1 MEELI
6 GVLNYTDLK
15 VNSSGGGD
23 LSNYYTK
30 GETDNQIKKSI
41 DKIKVPTKISE
52 LSNDAGYLTQH
63 QDISNLAT
71 KSEVSAVENK
81 IPAAYELPTASA
93 TTLGGVKVGSGLSI
107 TNGVLSATGGGGVAD
122 SVEWDKVQNKPNFAN
137 VATSGDYNDLSN
149 KPTIPS
155 VAGLA
160 SEAYVN
166 EKVAAIKVPS
176 LDGYAKTADL
186 STVATSGSYNDLADK
201 PTIPSTT
208 GLASEA
214 YVNEK
219 VAAIVIPEVPTKVSE
234 LENDSG
240 YLTEHQSL
248 AEYAKKT
255 EIPAPYTLPVA
266 TKTTLG
272 GVKVGAGLAIN
283 DGVLSA
289 TGGGTADSVDWGNI
303 ENKPSFSTVATS
315 GSYNDL
321 LDKPIIPSTAGLAST
336 EYVDAKVGEIVIP
349 TVPTKVSE
357 LENDSGYLTEHQ
369 SLAEYAKKTE
379 IPAPYTLPTASTST
393 LGGVKVDGNTIT
405 IADGVISA
413 KGGSGGGTADVFT
426 GAGEDTITTEKT
438 FEDSSFSFNKGKF
451 LDNDKVKQYSYG
463 WYKLSS
469 ENSNDWLDGK
479 SYYSSDEGG
488 SWRQLEKGSI
498 QGGSTPYGC
507 NFNNS
512 AFYVSGTLNTII
524 IKYEKGAAG
533 TAGLVPAPTDNG
545 KVLGSNGEWI
555 SVNMVSTINTGSG
568 LQSEKFNDNNNIA
581 SGKYSHAEGEQTE
594 ATTEAAHAEGYKTY
608 ANGNYSHAEG
618 KSTETIGQGSHTEGY
633 NENYSATVSARGV
646 GSHIEG
652 YASIS
657 TAVYAQSSGIHIEG
671 YTSNG
676 VTRWGYG
683 KGAHIEGWNTL
694 TNSGTDAAHVE
705 GYYTIADAAYHHI
718 EGKYNLQDGDAMYQH
733 IAGNGTSSN
742 RSNSHTL
749 DWQGNAVFAG
759 TVSNSGA
766 DYAEYFEW
774 LDENENVDDRVGYIV
789 TLEGNKIKF
798 ANSEDDVLG
807 IVSGTATVLGDNAE
821 WEWQGK
827 YLKDE
832 FGRKIIDW
840 VEHKSTTTIY
850 NDDGTS
856 KEKEISLGF
865 FPEPRI
871 NPAYNENEE
880 YVNRYWRPEWDAVGL
895 MGKLFVRDNG
905 NCQVGSYV
913 KPDNGIAIPSEEK
926 TNMRVLK
933 RVNDNV
939 IQVLLK

>member
-15 VNSSGGGD
+15 VNSSGGGGD

-41 DKIKVPTKISE
+41 DKIKVPTKVSE

-137 VATSGDYNDLSN
+137 VATSGDYNDLIN
-149 KPTIPS
+149 QPTIPS
-155 VAGLA
+155 V
-160 SEAYVN
+160 E
-166 EKVAAIKVPS
+166 
-176 LDGYAKTADL
+176 
-186 STVATSGSYNDLADK
+186 
-201 PTIPSTT
+201 

-248 AEYAKKT
+248 ENYITKK
-255 EIPAPYTLPVA
+255 
-266 TKTTLG
+266 
-272 GVKVGAGLAIN
+272 
-283 DGVLSA
+283 DFA
-289 TGGGTADSVDWGNI
+289 TGLDAQNT
-303 ENKPSFSTVATS
+303 STNALIRQVNERID
-315 GSYNDL
+315 G
-321 LDKPIIPSTAGLAST
+321 I
-336 EYVDAKVGEIVIP
+336 

-357 LENDSGYLTEHQ
+357 LENDAGYLTEHQ

-426 GAGEDTITTEKT
+426 GVGEDTITTEKT
-438 FEDSSFSFNKGKF
+438 FEDSSFSFDKAKF
-451 LDNDKVKQYSYG
+451 LDEQLVK
-463 WYKLSS
+463 
-469 ENSNDWLDGK
+469 
-479 SYYSSDEGG
+479 
-488 SWRQLEKGSI
+488 EKGYAWYQISNESQANWLNGKVRYSKNNGQEWI
-498 QGGSTPYGC
+498 DSPITIYYNGSQMGC
-507 NFNNS
+507 NCNINK
-512 AFYVSGTLNTII
+512 FYVDGVLNTIT

-533 TAGLVPAPTDNG
+533 TTGLVPAPTDND

-555 SVNMVSTINTGSG
+555 SVNMVSTIKTGTGSN
-568 LQSEKFNDNNNIA
+568 SETFNDYNNTA
-581 SGKYSHAEGEQTE
+581 SGNYSHAEGQNTVARGE
-594 ATTEAAHAEGYKTY
+594 ATHAEGYRTQ
-608 ANGNYSHAEG
+608 AINNYSHAEG
-618 KSTETIGQGSHTEGY
+618 KSTYAFGTGTHTEGY
-633 NENYSATVSARGV
+633 NLSYDGITTYKAQGSGSHIEGYCQGSVISDGV

-652 YASIS
+652 YTDTQVS
-657 TAVYAQSSGIHIEG
+657 
-671 YTSNG
+671 
-676 VTRWGYG
+676 RRCYG
-683 KGAHIEGWNTL
+683 KGAHIEGCNST
-694 TNSGTDAAHVE
+694 TNDGTDAAHVE

-774 LDENENVDDRVGYIV
+774 LDENDNVDDRVGYIV
-789 TLEGNKIKF
+789 TLEGNKIRF

-827 YLKDE
+827 YLKYE

-840 VEHKSTTTIY
+840 VEYKSTTTIY

-905 NCQVGSYV
+905 SCQAGGYV
-913 KPDNGIAIPSEEK
+913 KPDNGIAIPSAEK

>member
-137 VATSGDYNDLSN
+137 VATSGNYNDLSN

-155 VAGLA
+155 IEGLA
-160 SEAYVN
+160 SE
-166 EKVAAIKVPS
+166 
-176 LDGYAKTADL
+176 T
-186 STVATSGSYNDLADK
+186 
-201 PTIPSTT
+201 
-208 GLASEA
+208 

-234 LENDSG
+234 LENDAG

-248 AEYAKKT
+248 ENYITKK
-255 EIPAPYTLPVA
+255 
-266 TKTTLG
+266 
-272 GVKVGAGLAIN
+272 
-283 DGVLSA
+283 DFA
-289 TGGGTADSVDWGNI
+289 TGLDAQNT
-303 ENKPSFSTVATS
+303 STNALIRQVNERID
-315 GSYNDL
+315 G
-321 LDKPIIPSTAGLAST
+321 I
-336 EYVDAKVGEIVIP
+336 
-349 TVPTKVSE
+349 TVPTNVSAFT
-357 LENDSGYLTEHQ
+357 NDAGYLTEHQ

-393 LGGVKVDGNTIT
+393 LGGVKVDGSTIT
-405 IADGVISA
+405 IADGVISSV
-413 KGGSGGGTADVFT
+413 GGSGGGTADVFT
-426 GAGEDTITTEKT
+426 GVGEDTITTEKT
-438 FEDSSFSFNKGKF
+438 FEDSSFSFDKTKF
-451 LDNDKVKQYSYG
+451 LDEQLVKDKGYA
-463 WYKLSS
+463 WYQISS
-469 ENSNDWLDGK
+469 ESQTSWLNGK
-479 SYYSSDEGG
+479 VRYSKNNGQTWTDSPITIYYNG
-488 SWRQLEKGSI
+488 SQM
-498 QGGSTPYGC
+498 GC
-507 NFNNS
+507 NCNINK
-512 AFYVSGTLNTII
+512 FYVDGVLNTIT

-555 SVNMVSTINTGSG
+555 SVNMVSTIKTGTG
-568 LQSEKFNDNNNIA
+568 TNSETFNDYNNTA
-581 SGKYSHAEGEQTE
+581 SSDYSHAEGQNTVASGET
-594 ATTEAAHAEGYKTY
+594 AHAEGYR
-608 ANGNYSHAEG
+608 GNASGDYSHAEG
-618 KSTETIGQGSHTEGY
+618 KSTCAQGVGSHTEGY
-633 NENYSATVSARGV
+633 NSSYDGITSYKAQGA

-652 YASIS
+652 YSQGSVIS
-657 TAVYAQSSGIHIEG
+657 YGGGSHIEG
-671 YTSNG
+671 YTDASVIRRCN
-676 VTRWGYG
+676 G
-683 KGAHIEGWNTL
+683 KGAHIEGCNST
-694 TNSGTDAAHVE
+694 TNDGTDAAHVE

-774 LDENENVDDRVGYIV
+774 LDENDNVDDRVGYIV

-905 NCQVGSYV
+905 SCQVGGYV
-913 KPDNGIAIPSEEK
+913 KPDNGIAIPSAEK

>member
-30 GETDNQIKKSI
+30 GETDSQIKKSI
-41 DKIKVPTKISE
+41 DKIKVPTKVSE
-52 LSNDAGYLTQH
+52 LENDAGYLTQH

-71 KSEVSAVENK
+71 KSELSAVESK

-122 SVEWDKVQNKPNFAN
+122 SIEWDKVQNKPNFAN

-155 VAGLA
+155 VEGLA

-166 EKVAAIKVPS
+166 EKVAAIIIPEVPTKVSELENDAGYLTTHQS
-176 LDGYAKTADL
+176 LAEYAKTADL
-186 STVATSGSYNDLADK
+186 AQVAKTGSYNDLADK
-201 PTIPSTT
+201 PTIPSTA
-208 GLASEA
+208 GLASTK
-214 YVNEK
+214 YVDDK
-219 VAAIVIPEVPTKVSE
+219 VAEIVIPTVPTNVSAFT
-234 LENDSG
+234 NDAG

-248 AEYAKKT
+248 AEYAKKS
-255 EIPAPYTLPVA
+255 EIPAPY
-266 TKTTLG
+266 
-272 GVKVGAGLAIN
+272 I
-283 DGVLSA
+283 
-289 TGGGTADSVDWGNI
+289 
-303 ENKPSFSTVATS
+303 
-315 GSYNDL
+315 
-321 LDKPIIPSTAGLAST
+321 
-336 EYVDAKVGEIVIP
+336 
-349 TVPTKVSE
+349 
-357 LENDSGYLTEHQ
+357 
-369 SLAEYAKKTE
+369 
-379 IPAPYTLPTASTST
+379 LPTASTST

-426 GAGEDTITTEKT
+426 GVGEDTFTTEKT
-438 FEDSSFSFNKGKF
+438 FEDSSFRFNKKAF
-451 LDNDKVKQYSYG
+451 LEAKGVKEKGYG
-463 WYKLSS
+463 YYQLRSDYKDTWYMGNVYYS
-469 ENSNDWLDGK
+469 ENGTTGWIACD
-479 SYYSSDEGG
+479 YI
-488 SWRQLEKGSI
+488 SI
-498 QGGSTPYGC
+498 QGGSAPYGC
-507 NFNNS
+507 SFDNS
-512 AFYVSGTLNTII
+512 AFYVNGVENTITI
-524 IKYEKGAAG
+524 HYEKGAAG
-533 TAGLVPAPTDNG
+533 TTGLVPAPTDNG

-555 SVNMVSTINTGSG
+555 SVNMVSTIKAGTRTN
-568 LQSEKFNDNNNIA
+568 SEKFNDDDNKA
-581 SGKYSHAEGEQTE
+581 SGEYSHAEGQQTN
-594 ATTEAAHAEGYKTY
+594 AGGTAAHAEGCRTQ
-608 ANGNYSHAEG
+608 ASFYSHSEG
-618 KSTETIGQGSHTEGY
+618 FATNAQGSGSHCEGY
-633 NENYSATVSARGV
+633 NDTGFINNMMAQGA
-646 GSHIEG
+646 GSHC
-652 YASIS
+652 
-657 TAVYAQSSGIHIEG
+657 EG
-671 YTSNG
+671 YTTVVTKRATHAGSHMEGYSDNSDGVAQQYAQGNG
-676 VTRWGYG
+676 T
-683 KGAHIEGWNTL
+683 HCEGWNTYCANN
-694 TNSGTDAAHVE
+694 TTAAAHTE
-705 GYYTIADAAYHHI
+705 GRGTAAGSAYQHI
-718 EGKYNLQDGDAMYQH
+718 EGKYNIIDTESIYQH
-733 IAGNGTSSN
+733 IVGNGTEN
-742 RSNSHTL
+742 IHRSNSHTL
-749 DWQGNAVFAG
+749 DWQGNAVFDG

-774 LDENENVDDRVGYIV
+774 LDENDNVDDRVGYIV

-856 KEKEISLGF
+856 QEKEISLGF

-871 NPAYNENEE
+871 NPAFNENEE

-905 NCQVGSYV
+905 SCQVGGYV
-913 KPDNGIAIPSEEK
+913 KPDNGIAIPSAEK

>member
-15 VNSSGGGD
+15 VNSSGGGGD

-166 EKVAAIKVPS
+166 EKVAAIVIPEVPTKVSELENDAGYLTTHQS
-176 LDGYAKTADL
+176 LAEYAKTADL
-186 STVATSGSYNDLADK
+186 AQVAKTGSYNDLADK

-208 GLASEA
+208 GLASTE
-214 YVNEK
+214 YVDSK
-219 VAAIVIPEVPTKVSE
+219 VGEIVIPTVPTNVSAFT
-234 LENDSG
+234 NDAG

-255 EIPAPYTLPVA
+255 
-266 TKTTLG
+266 
-272 GVKVGAGLAIN
+272 
-283 DGVLSA
+283 D
-289 TGGGTADSVDWGNI
+289 
-303 ENKPSFSTVATS
+303 
-315 GSYNDL
+315 
-321 LDKPIIPSTAGLAST
+321 
-336 EYVDAKVGEIVIP
+336 
-349 TVPTKVSE
+349 
-357 LENDSGYLTEHQ
+357 
-369 SLAEYAKKTE
+369 

-393 LGGVKVDGNTIT
+393 LGGVKVDGSTIT

-426 GAGEDTITTEKT
+426 GVGEDTITTEKT
-438 FEDSSFSFNKGKF
+438 FEDSTFSFNKAKF
-451 LDNDKVKQYSYG
+451 LEAKGVKEKGYGYYQLRSDYKESQYMGNVY
-463 WYKLSS
+463 YS
-469 ENSNDWLDGK
+469 ENGTSGWIACD
-479 SYYSSDEGG
+479 YI
-488 SWRQLEKGSI
+488 SI
-498 QGGSTPYGC
+498 QGGSAPYGC
-507 NFNNS
+507 AFSNS
-512 AFYVSGTLNTII
+512 KFFVSGVENTITI
-524 IKYEKGAAG
+524 HYEKGAAG
-533 TAGLVPAPTDNG
+533 TTGLVPAPTDNG

-555 SVNMVSTINTGSG
+555 SVNMVSTIKAGTRTN
-568 LQSEKFNDNNNIA
+568 SEKFNDDNNKA
-581 SGKYSHAEGEQTE
+581 SGEYSHAEGQQTN
-594 ATTEAAHAEGYKTY
+594 AGGTAAHAEGCRTQ
-608 ANGNYSHAEG
+608 ASFYSHSEG
-618 KSTETIGQGSHTEGY
+618 FATNAQGSGSHCEGY
-633 NENYSATVSARGV
+633 NDTGFINNMMAQGA
-646 GSHIEG
+646 GSHC
-652 YASIS
+652 
-657 TAVYAQSSGIHIEG
+657 EG
-671 YTSNG
+671 YTTVVTKRATHAGSHMEGYSDNSDGVAQQYAQGNG
-676 VTRWGYG
+676 T
-683 KGAHIEGWNTL
+683 HCEGWNTYCANN
-694 TNSGTDAAHVE
+694 TTAAAHTE
-705 GYYTIADAAYHHI
+705 GRGTAAGSAYQHI
-718 EGKYNLQDGDAMYQH
+718 EGKYNIIDTESIYQH
-733 IAGNGTSSN
+733 IVGNGTEN
-742 RSNSHTL
+742 IHRHNSHTL

-774 LDENENVDDRVGYIV
+774 LDENDNVDDRVGYIV

-856 KEKEISLGF
+856 EEKEISLGF

-905 NCQVGSYV
+905 SCQVGGYV
-913 KPDNGIAIPSEEK
+913 KPDNGIAIPSAEK

>member
-137 VATSGDYNDLSN
+137 VATSGNYNDLSN

-155 VAGLA
+155 IEGLA
-160 SEAYVN
+160 SE
-166 EKVAAIKVPS
+166 
-176 LDGYAKTADL
+176 T
-186 STVATSGSYNDLADK
+186 
-201 PTIPSTT
+201 
-208 GLASEA
+208 

-234 LENDSG
+234 LENDAG

-248 AEYAKKT
+248 ENYITKK
-255 EIPAPYTLPVA
+255 
-266 TKTTLG
+266 
-272 GVKVGAGLAIN
+272 
-283 DGVLSA
+283 DFA
-289 TGGGTADSVDWGNI
+289 TGLDAQNT
-303 ENKPSFSTVATS
+303 STNALIRQVNERID
-315 GSYNDL
+315 G
-321 LDKPIIPSTAGLAST
+321 I
-336 EYVDAKVGEIVIP
+336 
-349 TVPTKVSE
+349 TVPTNVSAFT
-357 LENDSGYLTEHQ
+357 NDAGYLTEHQ

-393 LGGVKVDGNTIT
+393 LGGVKVDGSTIT
-405 IADGVISA
+405 IADGVISSV
-413 KGGSGGGTADVFT
+413 GGSGGGTADVFT
-426 GAGEDTITTEKT
+426 GVGEDTITTEKT
-438 FEDSSFSFNKGKF
+438 FEDSSFSFDKTKF
-451 LDNDKVKQYSYG
+451 LDEQLVKDKGYA
-463 WYKLSS
+463 WYQISS
-469 ENSNDWLDGK
+469 ESQTSWLNGK
-479 SYYSSDEGG
+479 VRYSKNNGQTWTDSPITIYYNG
-488 SWRQLEKGSI
+488 SQM
-498 QGGSTPYGC
+498 GC
-507 NFNNS
+507 NCNINK
-512 AFYVSGTLNTII
+512 FYVDGVLNTIT

-555 SVNMVSTINTGSG
+555 SVNMVSTIKTGTG
-568 LQSEKFNDNNNIA
+568 TNSETFNDYNNTA
-581 SGKYSHAEGEQTE
+581 SSDYSHAEGQNTVASGET
-594 ATTEAAHAEGYKTY
+594 AHAEGYRAQ

-618 KSTETIGQGSHTEGY
+618 KSTCAFGTGAHTEGY
-633 NENYSATVSARGV
+633 NINYDGITSYKAQGA

-652 YASIS
+652 YSQGSVIS
-657 TAVYAQSSGIHIEG
+657 YGEGSHIEG
-671 YTSNG
+671 YTDASVIRRCN
-676 VTRWGYG
+676 G
-683 KGAHIEGWNTL
+683 KGAHIEGCNST
-694 TNSGTDAAHVE
+694 TNDGTDAAHVE

-774 LDENENVDDRVGYIV
+774 LDENDNVDDRVGYIV

-905 NCQVGSYV
+905 SCQVGGYV
-913 KPDNGIAIPSEEK
+913 KPDNGIAIPSAEK

>member
-30 GETDNQIKKSI
+30 GETDSQIKKSI
-41 DKIKVPTKISE
+41 DKIKVPTKVSE
-52 LSNDAGYLTQH
+52 LENDAGYLTQH

-71 KSEVSAVENK
+71 KSEVSAVESK

-122 SVEWDKVQNKPNFAN
+122 SVDWSKVQNKPNFAN

-166 EKVAAIKVPS
+166 EKVAAI
-176 LDGYAKTADL
+176 
-186 STVATSGSYNDLADK
+186 
-201 PTIPSTT
+201 
-208 GLASEA
+208 
-214 YVNEK
+214 
-219 VAAIVIPEVPTKVSE
+219 VIPEVPTKVSE
-234 LENDSG
+234 LENDAGYLTEHQSLENYITKKDFATGLDAQNTSTNALIRQVNERIDGITVPTKVSELENDAG

-248 AEYAKKT
+248 AEYAKK
-255 EIPAPYTLPVA
+255 
-266 TKTTLG
+266 
-272 GVKVGAGLAIN
+272 
-283 DGVLSA
+283 S
-289 TGGGTADSVDWGNI
+289 
-303 ENKPSFSTVATS
+303 
-315 GSYNDL
+315 
-321 LDKPIIPSTAGLAST
+321 
-336 EYVDAKVGEIVIP
+336 
-349 TVPTKVSE
+349 
-357 LENDSGYLTEHQ
+357 
-369 SLAEYAKKTE
+369 E

-438 FEDSSFSFNKGKF
+438 FEDSSFSFNKAKF
-451 LDNDKVKQYSYG
+451 LEANGVKENGYG
-463 WYKLSS
+463 YYKLSS
-469 ENSNDWLDGK
+469 EGQTSWLNGK
-479 SYYSSDEGG
+479 AYYSINGTDNWQELSGIA
-488 SWRQLEKGSI
+488 I

-507 NFNNS
+507 SFSNS
-512 AFYVSGTLNTII
+512 AFYVSGVENTII
-524 IKYEKGAAG
+524 ITYGKGAAG

-555 SVNMVSTINTGSG
+555 SVNMVSTIGTGSG
-568 LQSEKFNDNNNIA
+568 TNSETFNDNMNTA
-581 SGKYSHAEGEQTE
+581 SGNYSHAEGQNTQ
-594 ATTEAAHAEGYKTY
+594 AGGTAAHAEGYKTQCV
-608 ANGNYSHAEG
+608 GNYAHAEG
-618 KSTETIGQGSHTEGY
+618 YNACAQGAGSHVEGY
-633 NENYSATVSARGV
+633 SLYSGISSYKALGS

-652 YASIS
+652 YSQGYVWNYGDGA
-657 TAVYAQSSGIHIEG
+657 HIEG
-671 YTSNG
+671 YTSIQEG
-676 VTRWGYG
+676 RTCYG
-683 KGAHIEGWNTL
+683 KGAHIEGY
-694 TNSGTDAAHVE
+694 NSSSNDGADAAHVE

-718 EGKYNLQDGDAMYQH
+718 EGKYNLQDGDAIYQH

-774 LDENENVDDRVGYIV
+774 LDENDNVDDRVGYIV

-856 KEKEISLGF
+856 QEKEISLGF

-871 NPAYNENEE
+871 NPAFNENEE

-905 NCQVGSYV
+905 SCQVGGYV
-913 KPDNGIAIPSEEK
+913 KPDNGIAIPSAEK

>member
-1 MEELI
+1 M
-6 GVLNYTDLK
+6 VSSVRQ
-15 VNSSGGGD
+15 VN
-23 LSNYYTK
+23 
-30 GETDNQIKKSI
+30 ER
-41 DKIKVPTKISE
+41 
-52 LSNDAGYLTQH
+52 
-63 QDISNLAT
+63 
-71 KSEVSAVENK
+71 
-81 IPAAYELPTASA
+81 
-93 TTLGGVKVGSGLSI
+93 I
-107 TNGVLSATGGGGVAD
+107 TNL
-122 SVEWDKVQNKPNFAN
+122 
-137 VATSGDYNDLSN
+137 
-149 KPTIPS
+149 
-155 VAGLA
+155 
-160 SEAYVN
+160 
-166 EKVAAIKVPS
+166 
-176 LDGYAKTADL
+176 
-186 STVATSGSYNDLADK
+186 
-201 PTIPSTT
+201 
-208 GLASEA
+208 
-214 YVNEK
+214 
-219 VAAIVIPEVPTKVSE
+219 VIPTKVSE

-248 AEYAKKT
+248 ENYIT
-255 EIPAPYTLPVA
+255 EE
-266 TKTTLG
+266 
-272 GVKVGAGLAIN
+272 N
-283 DGVLSA
+283 FA
-289 TGGGTADSVDWGNI
+289 TGLDAQNTATNALIRQVNERIDGI
-303 ENKPSFSTVATS
+303 
-315 GSYNDL
+315 
-321 LDKPIIPSTAGLAST
+321 
-336 EYVDAKVGEIVIP
+336 

-369 SLAEYAKKTE
+369 SLVEYAKKTE

-426 GAGEDTITTEKT
+426 GVGEDTITTEKT
-438 FEDSSFSFNKGKF
+438 FEDSSFSFNKAKF
-451 LDNDKVKQYSYG
+451 LDTEGVKEKGYG
-463 WYKLSS
+463 YYKLSS
-469 ENSNDWLDGK
+469 KGQTSWMGGK
-479 SYYSSDEGG
+479 AYYSINGID
-488 SWRQLEKGSI
+488 SWEQLTGMYI

-507 NFNNS
+507 AFDNS
-512 AFYVSGTLNTII
+512 AFYVSGVENTII
-524 IKYEKGAAG
+524 ITYAKGEAG
-533 TAGLVPAPTDNG
+533 TSGLVPAPTDNG

-581 SGKYSHAEGEQTE
+581 SGKYSHAEGKQTE
-594 ATTEAAHAEGYKTY
+594 TSGTATHAEGHFTL
-608 ANGNYSHAEG
+608 AGGDYSHAEG
-618 KSTETIGQGSHTEGY
+618 HNTYAQGAGSHTEGY
-633 NENYSATVSARGV
+633 SLGSGITAYRASGD

-652 YASIS
+652 YSQGYTLAFSYG
-657 TAVYAQSSGIHIEG
+657 AHIEG
-671 YTSNG
+671 YTDSQ
-676 VTRWGYG
+676 VSRTCYG
-683 KGAHIEGWNTL
+683 KGAHIEGC
-694 TNSGTDAAHVE
+694 NSTINGGADAAHVE

-733 IAGNGTSSN
+733 IAGNGTSSS

-789 TLEGNKIKF
+789 ALEGNKIKF

-856 KEKEISLGF
+856 EEKEISLGF

-905 NCQVGSYV
+905 SCQVGGYV
-913 KPDNGIAIPSEEK
+913 KPDNGIAIPSAEK

>member
-15 VNSSGGGD
+15 VNSSGGGGD

-30 GETDNQIKKSI
+30 AETDNQIKKSV
-41 DKIKVPTKISE
+41 DKIKVPTKVSE

-71 KSEVSAVENK
+71 KSEVSAVESK

-166 EKVAAIKVPS
+166 EKVAAI
-176 LDGYAKTADL
+176 
-186 STVATSGSYNDLADK
+186 
-201 PTIPSTT
+201 
-208 GLASEA
+208 
-214 YVNEK
+214 
-219 VAAIVIPEVPTKVSE
+219 VIPEVPTKVSE
-234 LENDSG
+234 LENDAGYLTEHQSLENYITKKDFATGLDAQNTSTNALIRQVNERIDGITVPTKVSELENDKG

-255 EIPAPYTLPVA
+255 
-266 TKTTLG
+266 
-272 GVKVGAGLAIN
+272 
-283 DGVLSA
+283 D
-289 TGGGTADSVDWGNI
+289 
-303 ENKPSFSTVATS
+303 
-315 GSYNDL
+315 
-321 LDKPIIPSTAGLAST
+321 
-336 EYVDAKVGEIVIP
+336 
-349 TVPTKVSE
+349 
-357 LENDSGYLTEHQ
+357 
-369 SLAEYAKKTE
+369 

-405 IADGVISA
+405 ITDGVISA

-426 GAGEDTITTEKT
+426 GVGEDTITTEKT
-438 FEDSSFSFNKGKF
+438 FEDSSFSFDKPKF
-451 LDNDKVKQYSYG
+451 LETNNVKEKGYG
-463 WYKLSS
+463 YYQLRSKGGTSWM
-469 ENSNDWLDGK
+469 DGK
-479 SYYSSDEGG
+479 AYYSINGTD
-488 SWRQLEKGSI
+488 SWEQLSGIAI

-507 NFNNS
+507 AFSNS
-512 AFYVSGTLNTII
+512 AFYVSGVENTITI
-524 IKYEKGAAG
+524 HYAKGEAG
-533 TAGLVPAPTDNG
+533 TTGLVPAPTDNG

-555 SVNMVSTINTGSG
+555 SVNMVSTIKTGSG
-568 LQSEKFNDNNNIA
+568 TNSETFNDNNNIA
-581 SGKYSHAEGEQTE
+581 SSDYSHAEGQNTQ
-594 ATTEAAHAEGYKTY
+594 ASGTAAHAEGRFTQ
-608 ANGNYSHAEG
+608 ASGWGSHAEG
-618 KSTETIGQGSHTEGY
+618 IQTFAMGTGAHTEGY
-633 NENYSATVSARGV
+633 SSNGGVSSYRAQGS

-652 YASIS
+652 YSQGTVFNYGDGA
-657 TAVYAQSSGIHIEG
+657 HIEG
-671 YTSNG
+671 YADNQ
-676 VTRWGYG
+676 VNRNCWG
-683 KGAHIEGWNTL
+683 KGAHIEGCNST

-774 LDENENVDDRVGYIV
+774 LDENDNVDDRVGYIV

-840 VEHKSTTTIY
+840 VEYKSTTTIY

-905 NCQVGSYV
+905 SCQVGGYV
-913 KPDNGIAIPSEEK
+913 KPDNGIAIPSVEK

>member
-15 VNSSGGGD
+15 VNSSGGGGD

-30 GETDNQIKKSI
+30 GETDSQIKKSV
-41 DKIKVPTKISE
+41 DKIKVPTKVSE

-71 KSEVSAVENK
+71 KSEVSAVESK

-107 TNGVLSATGGGGVAD
+107 TNGVLSATGGGVAD
-122 SVEWDKVQNKPNFAN
+122 SVEWDKVQNKPNFAK
-137 VATSGDYNDLSN
+137 VATSGDYNDLIN
-149 KPTIPS
+149 QPIIPS

-186 STVATSGSYNDLADK
+186 STVATSGSYNDLKDK
-201 PTIPSTT
+201 PT
-208 GLASEA
+208 
-214 YVNEK
+214 
-219 VAAIVIPEVPTKVSE
+219 
-234 LENDSG
+234 
-240 YLTEHQSL
+240 
-248 AEYAKKT
+248 
-255 EIPAPYTLPVA
+255 
-266 TKTTLG
+266 
-272 GVKVGAGLAIN
+272 
-283 DGVLSA
+283 
-289 TGGGTADSVDWGNI
+289 
-303 ENKPSFSTVATS
+303 
-315 GSYNDL
+315 
-321 LDKPIIPSTAGLAST
+321 IPSTAGLAST
-336 EYVDAKVGEIVIP
+336 KYVDDKVAGIVIP
-349 TVPTKVSE
+349 TVPTKVSAF
-357 LENDSGYLTEHQ
+357 ENDKGYLTEHQ

-393 LGGVKVDGNTIT
+393 LGGVKVDGSTIT

-426 GAGEDTITTEKT
+426 GVGEDTITTEKT
-438 FEDSSFSFNKGKF
+438 FEDSSFSFNKAKF
-451 LDNDKVKQYSYG
+451 LEATGVKEKGYG
-463 WYKLSS
+463 YYQLRSDYKEVWYIGDVYYS
-469 ENSNDWLDGK
+469 ENGTSGWIVCDNIA
-479 SYYSSDEGG
+479 
-488 SWRQLEKGSI
+488 I
-498 QGGSTPYGC
+498 QGGSAPYGC
-507 NFNNS
+507 AFNNS
-512 AFYVSGTLNTII
+512 SFFISGKNNTITI
-524 IKYEKGAAG
+524 HYIKGAAG
-533 TAGLVPAPTDNG
+533 TTGLVPAPTDNG

-555 SVNMVSTINTGSG
+555 SVNMVSTIKTGTRTN
-568 LQSEKFNDNNNIA
+568 SEKFNDDNNKA
-581 SGKYSHAEGEQTE
+581 SGDYSHAEGQNTE
-594 ATTEAAHAEGYKTY
+594 ASGTAAHAEGYKTH
-608 ANGNYSHAEG
+608 AISYSHSEG
-618 KSTETIGQGSHTEGY
+618 YATNAMGSGSHCEGY
-633 NENYSATVSARGV
+633 NDTGSMTYMMAQGS
-646 GSHIEG
+646 GSHC
-652 YASIS
+652 
-657 TAVYAQSSGIHIEG
+657 EG
-671 YTSNG
+671 YTTIAIKRATHAGSHMEGYSDNSDG
-676 VTRWGYG
+676 VTQQYAQGQG
-683 KGAHIEGWNTL
+683 THCEGWNTYCANN
-694 TNSGTDAAHVE
+694 TTAAAHTE
-705 GYYTIADAAYHHI
+705 GRGTAAGSAYQHI
-718 EGKYNLQDGDAMYQH
+718 EGKYNIIDTESIYQH
-733 IAGNGTSSN
+733 ITGNGTEN
-742 RSNSHTL
+742 IKRHNSHTL

-774 LDENENVDDRVGYIV
+774 LDENDNVDDRVGYIV

-840 VEHKSTTTIY
+840 VEYKSTTTIY

-905 NCQVGSYV
+905 SCQVGSYV
-913 KPDNGIAIPSEEK
+913 KPDNGIAIPSAEK

>member
-1 MEELI
+1 M
-6 GVLNYTDLK
+6 VSSVRQ
-15 VNSSGGGD
+15 VN
-23 LSNYYTK
+23 
-30 GETDNQIKKSI
+30 ER
-41 DKIKVPTKISE
+41 
-52 LSNDAGYLTQH
+52 
-63 QDISNLAT
+63 
-71 KSEVSAVENK
+71 
-81 IPAAYELPTASA
+81 
-93 TTLGGVKVGSGLSI
+93 I
-107 TNGVLSATGGGGVAD
+107 TNL
-122 SVEWDKVQNKPNFAN
+122 
-137 VATSGDYNDLSN
+137 
-149 KPTIPS
+149 
-155 VAGLA
+155 
-160 SEAYVN
+160 
-166 EKVAAIKVPS
+166 
-176 LDGYAKTADL
+176 
-186 STVATSGSYNDLADK
+186 
-201 PTIPSTT
+201 
-208 GLASEA
+208 
-214 YVNEK
+214 
-219 VAAIVIPEVPTKVSE
+219 VIPTKVSE

-248 AEYAKKT
+248 ENYIT
-255 EIPAPYTLPVA
+255 QE
-266 TKTTLG
+266 
-272 GVKVGAGLAIN
+272 N
-283 DGVLSA
+283 FA
-289 TGGGTADSVDWGNI
+289 TGLDAQNTATNALIRQVNERIDGI
-303 ENKPSFSTVATS
+303 
-315 GSYNDL
+315 
-321 LDKPIIPSTAGLAST
+321 
-336 EYVDAKVGEIVIP
+336 

-405 IADGVISA
+405 IANGVISA

-426 GAGEDTITTEKT
+426 GVGEDTITTEKT
-438 FEDSSFSFNKGKF
+438 FEDRYFSFDKAKF
-451 LDNDKVKQYSYG
+451 LETNGVKEKGYG
-463 WYKLSS
+463 YYQLRS
-469 ENSNDWLDGK
+469 EGGTSWMEGK
-479 SYYSSDEGG
+479 AYYSINGTDNWE
-488 SWRQLEKGSI
+488 QLTGTYI

-507 NFNNS
+507 VFSNS
-512 AFYVSGTLNTII
+512 AFYVSGVENTITI
-524 IKYEKGAAG
+524 HYIKGAAG
-533 TAGLVPAPTDNG
+533 TTGLVPAPTDNG

-555 SVNMVSTINTGSG
+555 SVNMVSTIKTGSG
-568 LQSEKFNDNNNIA
+568 TSSETFNDNNNKA
-581 SGKYSHAEGEQTE
+581 SSDYSHAEGQSTE
-594 ATTEAAHAEGYKTY
+594 ASGTAAHVEGYKTQ
-608 ANGNYSHAEG
+608 AGGNYSHAEG
-618 KSTETIGQGSHTEGY
+618 YNTYAAGAGSHTEGY
-633 NENYSATVSARGV
+633 SLSGGTSSYKTLGS

-652 YASIS
+652 YNQGYVWNYGEGS
-657 TAVYAQSSGIHIEG
+657 HIEG
-671 YTSNG
+671 YTD
-676 VTRWGYG
+676 TQIIRQCDG
-683 KGAHIEGWNTL
+683 KGAHIEGC
-694 TNSGTDAAHVE
+694 NSTANGKTDAAHVE

-733 IAGNGTSSN
+733 IAGNGTSSS

-789 TLEGNKIKF
+789 ALEGNKIKF

-856 KEKEISLGF
+856 EEKEISLGF

-905 NCQVGSYV
+905 SCQVGSYV

>member
-15 VNSSGGGD
+15 VNSSGGGGD

-41 DKIKVPTKISE
+41 DKIKVPTKVSE

-71 KSEVSAVENK
+71 KSEVSAVESK

-155 VAGLA
+155 I
-160 SEAYVN
+160 E
-166 EKVAAIKVPS
+166 
-176 LDGYAKTADL
+176 
-186 STVATSGSYNDLADK
+186 
-201 PTIPSTT
+201 

-234 LENDSG
+234 LENDAG

-248 AEYAKKT
+248 ENYITKK
-255 EIPAPYTLPVA
+255 
-266 TKTTLG
+266 
-272 GVKVGAGLAIN
+272 
-283 DGVLSA
+283 DFA
-289 TGGGTADSVDWGNI
+289 TGLDAQNT
-303 ENKPSFSTVATS
+303 STNALIRQVNERID
-315 GSYNDL
+315 G
-321 LDKPIIPSTAGLAST
+321 I
-336 EYVDAKVGEIVIP
+336 

-357 LENDSGYLTEHQ
+357 LENDAGYLTEHQ

-393 LGGVKVDGNTIT
+393 LGGVKVDGSTIT
-405 IADGVISA
+405 IADGVISSV
-413 KGGSGGGTADVFT
+413 GGSGGGTADVFT
-426 GAGEDTITTEKT
+426 GVGEDTITTEKT
-438 FEDSSFSFNKGKF
+438 FEDSSFSFDKAKF
-451 LDNDKVKQYSYG
+451 LDTKSVKEKGYG
-463 WYKLSS
+463 YYKLSS
-469 ENSNDWLDGK
+469 KGGTSWMYGK
-479 SYYSSDEGG
+479 AYYSINGID
-488 SWRQLEKGSI
+488 SWEQLTDIAI
-498 QGGSTPYGC
+498 QGNGAPYGC
-507 NFNNS
+507 AFNNS
-512 AFYVSGTLNTII
+512 AFYVSGVENTITI
-524 IKYEKGAAG
+524 HYVKGAAG

-555 SVNMVSTINTGSG
+555 SVNMVSTIKTGTG
-568 LQSEKFNDNNNIA
+568 TNSEKFNDDNNKA
-581 SGKYSHAEGEQTE
+581 S
-594 ATTEAAHAEGYKTY
+594 
-608 ANGNYSHAEG
+608 GNYSHAEG
-618 KSTETIGQGSHTEGY
+618 QNTEVSGTAAHAEGKFTQAGGEGSHAEGIRTYAMGAGSHVEGY
-633 NENYSATVSARGV
+633 SSNGGVSSYRAQGN

-652 YASIS
+652 YSQGYVIS
-657 TAVYAQSSGIHIEG
+657 YGEGSHIEG
-671 YTSNG
+671 YTDTQVS
-676 VTRWGYG
+676 RSCDG
-683 KGAHIEGWNTL
+683 KGAHIEGC
-694 TNSGTDAAHVE
+694 NSTINGGADAAHVE

-774 LDENENVDDRVGYIV
+774 LDENDNVDDRVGYIV

-856 KEKEISLGF
+856 EEKEISLGF

-905 NCQVGSYV
+905 SCQVGGYV
-913 KPDNGIAIPSEEK
+913 KPDNGIAIPSAEK

>member
-41 DKIKVPTKISE
+41 DKIKVPTKVSE
-52 LSNDAGYLTQH
+52 LENDAGYLTQH

-71 KSEVSAVENK
+71 KSEVSAVESK

-93 TTLGGVKVGSGLSI
+93 TTLGGVKVGNGLSI

-186 STVATSGSYNDLADK
+186 STVATSGSYNDLVDK
-201 PTIPSTT
+201 PTIPSVE
-208 GLASEA
+208 GLASET
-214 YVNEK
+214 YVDTK

-234 LENDSG
+234 LEND
-240 YLTEHQSL
+240 
-248 AEYAKKT
+248 A
-255 EIPAPYTLPVA
+255 
-266 TKTTLG
+266 
-272 GVKVGAGLAIN
+272 
-283 DGVLSA
+283 
-289 TGGGTADSVDWGNI
+289 
-303 ENKPSFSTVATS
+303 
-315 GSYNDL
+315 
-321 LDKPIIPSTAGLAST
+321 
-336 EYVDAKVGEIVIP
+336 
-349 TVPTKVSE
+349 
-357 LENDSGYLTEHQ
+357 GYLTEHQ

-426 GAGEDTITTEKT
+426 GVGEDTITTEKT
-438 FEDSSFSFNKGKF
+438 FEDSSFSFNKSIF
-451 LDNDKVKQYSYG
+451 LEAKGVKEKGYG
-463 WYKLSS
+463 YYQLRSDYKESWYRGDVYYS
-469 ENSNDWLDGK
+469 ENGTSGWIACDNIA
-479 SYYSSDEGG
+479 
-488 SWRQLEKGSI
+488 I
-498 QGGSTPYGC
+498 QGGSAPYGC
-507 NFNNS
+507 VFKNS
-512 AFYVSGTLNTII
+512 SFFVSGVNNTITI
-524 IKYEKGAAG
+524 HYIKGAAG
-533 TAGLVPAPTDNG
+533 TTGLVPAPTDNG

-555 SVNMVSTINTGSG
+555 SVNMVSTIKTGTG
-568 LQSEKFNDNNNIA
+568 TNSEKFNDDNNKA
-581 SGKYSHAEGEQTE
+581 SGNYSHAEGQNTE
-594 ATTEAAHAEGYKTY
+594 ANGTAAHAEGYKTS
-608 ANGNYSHAEG
+608 ANSYSHSEG
-618 KSTETIGQGSHTEGY
+618 YLTNAQGKGSHCEGYNNNSSTNYMMAQGQGSHC
-633 NENYSATVSARGV
+633 
-646 GSHIEG
+646 
-652 YASIS
+652 
-657 TAVYAQSSGIHIEG
+657 EG
-671 YTSNG
+671 YTTIATKRAAHAGSHMEGYSDNSDG
-676 VTRWGYG
+676 VTQQYAQGQG
-683 KGAHIEGWNTL
+683 SHCEGWNTYCA
-694 TNSGTDAAHVE
+694 NSTTAAAHTE
-705 GYYTIADAAYHHI
+705 GRGTAAGSAYQHI
-718 EGKYNLQDGDAMYQH
+718 EGKYNIIDTESIYQH
-733 IAGNGTSSN
+733 IVGNGTEN
-742 RSNSHTL
+742 IHRNNSHTL

-774 LDENENVDDRVGYIV
+774 LDENDNVDDRVGYIV
-789 TLEGNKIKF
+789 TREGNKIKF

-821 WEWQGK
+821 WERQGK

-840 VEHKSTTTIY
+840 VEQKKTTTID
-850 NDDGTS
+850 NDD
-856 KEKEISLGF
+856 
-865 FPEPRI
+865 
-871 NPAYNENEE
+871 
-880 YVNRYWRPEWDAVGL
+880 
-895 MGKLFVRDNG
+895 
-905 NCQVGSYV
+905 
-913 KPDNGIAIPSEEK
+913 
-926 TNMRVLK
+926 
-933 RVNDNV
+933 
-939 IQVLLK
+939 

>member
-41 DKIKVPTKISE
+41 DKIKVPTKVSE
-52 LSNDAGYLTQH
+52 LENDAGYLTQH

-71 KSEVSAVENK
+71 KSEVSAVESK

-137 VATSGDYNDLSN
+137 VATSGNYNDLSN

-155 VAGLA
+155 IEGLA
-160 SEAYVN
+160 SE
-166 EKVAAIKVPS
+166 
-176 LDGYAKTADL
+176 T
-186 STVATSGSYNDLADK
+186 
-201 PTIPSTT
+201 
-208 GLASEA
+208 

-234 LENDSG
+234 LENDAG

-248 AEYAKKT
+248 ENYITKK
-255 EIPAPYTLPVA
+255 
-266 TKTTLG
+266 
-272 GVKVGAGLAIN
+272 
-283 DGVLSA
+283 DFA
-289 TGGGTADSVDWGNI
+289 TGLDAQNT
-303 ENKPSFSTVATS
+303 STNALIRQVNERID
-315 GSYNDL
+315 G
-321 LDKPIIPSTAGLAST
+321 I
-336 EYVDAKVGEIVIP
+336 

-393 LGGVKVDGNTIT
+393 LGGVKVDGSTIT
-405 IADGVISA
+405 IADGVISSV
-413 KGGSGGGTADVFT
+413 GGSGGGTADVFT
-426 GAGEDTITTEKT
+426 GVGEDTITTEKT
-438 FEDSSFSFNKGKF
+438 FEDSSFSFDKTKF
-451 LDNDKVKQYSYG
+451 LDEQLVKDKGYA
-463 WYKLSS
+463 WYQISS
-469 ENSNDWLDGK
+469 ESQTSWLNGK
-479 SYYSSDEGG
+479 VRYSKNNGQTWTDSPITIYYNG
-488 SWRQLEKGSI
+488 SQM
-498 QGGSTPYGC
+498 GC
-507 NFNNS
+507 NCDINK
-512 AFYVSGTLNTII
+512 FYVDGVLNTIT

-533 TAGLVPAPTDNG
+533 TTGLVPAPTDNG

-555 SVNMVSTINTGSG
+555 SVNMVSTIKTGTG
-568 LQSEKFNDNNNIA
+568 TNSETFNDYNNTA
-581 SGKYSHAEGEQTE
+581 SSDYSHAEGQNTVASGET
-594 ATTEAAHAEGYKTY
+594 AHAEGYRAQ

-618 KSTETIGQGSHTEGY
+618 KSTCAFGIGTHTEGY
-633 NENYSATVSARGV
+633 NINYDGIATYKAQGT

-652 YASIS
+652 YSQGS
-657 TAVYAQSSGIHIEG
+657 VNSYGEGSHIEG
-671 YTSNG
+671 YTDASVIRRCN
-676 VTRWGYG
+676 G
-683 KGAHIEGWNTL
+683 KGAHIEGCNST
-694 TNSGTDAAHVE
+694 TNDGTDAAHVE

-774 LDENENVDDRVGYIV
+774 LDENDNVDDRVGYIV

-905 NCQVGSYV
+905 SCQVGGYV
-913 KPDNGIAIPSEEK
+913 KPDNGIAIPSAEK

>member
-15 VNSSGGGD
+15 VNSSGGGVD

-30 GETDNQIKKSI
+30 GETDSQIKKSI
-41 DKIKVPTKISE
+41 DKIKVPTKVSE

-71 KSEVSAVENK
+71 KSEVSAIENK

-107 TNGVLSATGGGGVAD
+107 TNGVLSATGGGVAD
-122 SVEWDKVQNKPNFAN
+122 SVEWDKVQNKPNFAD
-137 VATSGDYNDLSN
+137 VATSGNYNDLSN

-155 VAGLA
+155 VEGLA

-166 EKVAAIKVPS
+166 EKVAAIEVPS

-186 STVATSGSYNDLADK
+186 STVATSGSYNDLKDK
-201 PTIPSTT
+201 PT
-208 GLASEA
+208 
-214 YVNEK
+214 
-219 VAAIVIPEVPTKVSE
+219 
-234 LENDSG
+234 
-240 YLTEHQSL
+240 
-248 AEYAKKT
+248 
-255 EIPAPYTLPVA
+255 
-266 TKTTLG
+266 
-272 GVKVGAGLAIN
+272 
-283 DGVLSA
+283 
-289 TGGGTADSVDWGNI
+289 
-303 ENKPSFSTVATS
+303 
-315 GSYNDL
+315 
-321 LDKPIIPSTAGLAST
+321 IPSTAGLAST
-336 EYVDAKVGEIVIP
+336 KYVDDKVAGIVIP
-349 TVPTKVSE
+349 TVPTKVSAF
-357 LENDSGYLTEHQ
+357 ENDKGYLTEHQ

-393 LGGVKVDGNTIT
+393 LGGVKVDGSTIT

-426 GAGEDTITTEKT
+426 SAGEDITTVEKT
-438 FEDSSFSFNKGKF
+438 FEDSSFAFTPKLFLNNNDVKTKG
-451 LDNDKVKQYSYG
+451 YG
-463 WYKLSS
+463 YYKLSS
-469 ENSNDWLDGK
+469 KGETSWINGEA
-479 SYYSSDEGG
+479 YYSINGTD
-488 SWRQLEKGSI
+488 SWERLTSTSI
-498 QGGSTPYGC
+498 QGSSTPYGC
-507 NFNNS
+507 LFNNS
-512 AFYVSGTLNTII
+512 AFYVSGVENTII
-524 IKYEKGAAG
+524 ITYAKGETG
-533 TAGLVPAPTDNG
+533 TSGLVPAPMDRD
-545 KVLGSNGEWI
+545 KVLSSNGDWI
-555 SVNMVSTINTGSG
+555 TVTNVLTIEAGIGNN
-568 LQSEKFNDNNNIA
+568 SEVFNDISNTA
-581 SGKYSHAEGEQTE
+581 SGDYSHAEGRKVQ
-594 ATTEAAHAEGYKTY
+594 AIGD
-608 ANGNYSHAEG
+608 YSHAEG
-618 KSTETIGQGSHTEGY
+618 YNTYTQGMGAHTEGY
-633 NENYSATVSARGV
+633 SLNSGITSYKAQGS

-652 YASIS
+652 YSQGYVWNYGYGA
-657 TAVYAQSSGIHIEG
+657 HIEG
-671 YTSNG
+671 YTDTQVS
-676 VTRWGYG
+676 RKCYG
-683 KGAHIEGWNTL
+683 KGAHIEGY
-694 TNSGTDAAHVE
+694 NSSSNDGTDAAHVE

-718 EGKYNLQDGDAMYQH
+718 EGKYNLQDGDAIYQH
-733 IAGNGTSSN
+733 IAGNGTKTS

-774 LDENENVDDRVGYIV
+774 LDENDNVDDRVGYIV

-850 NDDGTS
+850 KDDGTTE
-856 KEKEISLGF
+856 EKEISLGF

-871 NPAYNENEE
+871 NPDYNENEE

-905 NCQVGSYV
+905 SCQVGSYV
-913 KPDNGIAIPSEEK
+913 KPDNGIAIPSTEK

>member
-1 MEELI
+1 M
-6 GVLNYTDLK
+6 
-15 VNSSGGGD
+15 
-23 LSNYYTK
+23 
-30 GETDNQIKKSI
+30 
-41 DKIKVPTKISE
+41 
-52 LSNDAGYLTQH
+52 
-63 QDISNLAT
+63 
-71 KSEVSAVENK
+71 
-81 IPAAYELPTASA
+81 
-93 TTLGGVKVGSGLSI
+93 VGSIRQVNERITNLSI
-107 TNGVLSATGGGGVAD
+107 
-122 SVEWDKVQNKPNFAN
+122 
-137 VATSGDYNDLSN
+137 
-149 KPTIPS
+149 
-155 VAGLA
+155 
-160 SEAYVN
+160 
-166 EKVAAIKVPS
+166 
-176 LDGYAKTADL
+176 
-186 STVATSGSYNDLADK
+186 
-201 PTIPSTT
+201 
-208 GLASEA
+208 
-214 YVNEK
+214 
-219 VAAIVIPEVPTKVSE
+219 PTKVSE

-248 AEYAKKT
+248 ENYITEEHYANGMASQNT
-255 EIPAPYTLPVA
+255 A
-266 TKTTLG
+266 TNALIRQ
-272 GVKVGAGLAIN
+272 VNERI
-283 DGVLSA
+283 DG
-289 TGGGTADSVDWGNI
+289 I
-303 ENKPSFSTVATS
+303 
-315 GSYNDL
+315 
-321 LDKPIIPSTAGLAST
+321 
-336 EYVDAKVGEIVIP
+336 

-369 SLAEYAKKTE
+369 SLVEYAKKSE

-405 IADGVISA
+405 ITDGVISA
-413 KGGSGGGTADVFT
+413 NGGSGGGTADVFT
-426 GAGEDTITTEKT
+426 GVGEDTITTEKT
-438 FEDSSFSFNKGKF
+438 FEDSSFRFNESKF
-451 LDNDKVKQYSYG
+451 LDEQLVKQYSYG

-469 ENSNDWLDGK
+469 ENSNNWLDGK
-479 SYYSSDEGG
+479 SYYSSDEG
-488 SWRQLEKGSI
+488 SNWIQLEKGI
-498 QGGSTPYGC
+498 QGGSKPYGC
-507 NFNNS
+507 LFSNL

-524 IKYEKGAAG
+524 IKYIKGAAG
-533 TAGLVPAPTDNG
+533 TTGLVPAPADNG

-555 SVNMVSTINTGSG
+555 SVNMVSTIKTGIGSN
-568 LQSEKFNDNNNIA
+568 SEKFNDNNNKA
-581 SGKYSHAEGEQTE
+581 SGDYSHAEGEQTE
-594 ATTEAAHAEGYKTY
+594 TTGTAAHAEGQRTL
-608 ANGNYSHAEG
+608 AGGNYSHAEG
-618 KSTETIGQGSHTEGY
+618 YNTYAQGNGTHTEGY
-633 NENYSATVSARGV
+633 NATGFVNDMMAQGIGSHCEGYNTNVAKRATHA

-652 YASIS
+652 YSDNSDGIILQ
-657 TAVYAQSSGIHIEG
+657 YAQ
-671 YTSNG
+671 
-676 VTRWGYG
+676 G
-683 KGAHIEGWNTL
+683 KGSHCEGWNTYCDNR
-694 TNSGTDAAHVE
+694 TTEASHTEGRGTAA
-705 GYYTIADAAYHHI
+705 GSAYQHI
-718 EGKYNLQDGDAMYQH
+718 EGKYNIIDTESIYQH
-733 IAGNGTSSN
+733 IVGNGTEN
-742 RSNSHTL
+742 IHRSNSHTL

-789 TLEGNKIKF
+789 ALEGNKIKF

-856 KEKEISLGF
+856 EEKEISLGF

-913 KPDNGIAIPSEEK
+913 KPDNGIAIPSAEK

>member
-137 VATSGDYNDLSN
+137 VATSGNYNDLSN

-155 VAGLA
+155 IEGLA
-160 SEAYVN
+160 SE
-166 EKVAAIKVPS
+166 
-176 LDGYAKTADL
+176 T
-186 STVATSGSYNDLADK
+186 
-201 PTIPSTT
+201 
-208 GLASEA
+208 

-234 LENDSG
+234 LENDAG

-248 AEYAKKT
+248 ENYITKK
-255 EIPAPYTLPVA
+255 
-266 TKTTLG
+266 
-272 GVKVGAGLAIN
+272 
-283 DGVLSA
+283 DFA
-289 TGGGTADSVDWGNI
+289 TGLDAQNT
-303 ENKPSFSTVATS
+303 STNALIRQVNERID
-315 GSYNDL
+315 G
-321 LDKPIIPSTAGLAST
+321 I
-336 EYVDAKVGEIVIP
+336 
-349 TVPTKVSE
+349 TVPTNVSAFT
-357 LENDSGYLTEHQ
+357 NDAGYLTEHQ

-393 LGGVKVDGNTIT
+393 LGGVKVDGSTIT
-405 IADGVISA
+405 IADGVISSV
-413 KGGSGGGTADVFT
+413 GGSGGGTADVFT
-426 GAGEDTITTEKT
+426 GVGEDTITTEKT
-438 FEDSSFSFNKGKF
+438 FEDSSFSFDKTKF
-451 LDNDKVKQYSYG
+451 LDEQLVKDKGYA
-463 WYKLSS
+463 WYQISS
-469 ENSNDWLDGK
+469 ESQTSWLNGK
-479 SYYSSDEGG
+479 VRYSKNNGQTWTDSPITIYYNG
-488 SWRQLEKGSI
+488 SQM
-498 QGGSTPYGC
+498 GC
-507 NFNNS
+507 NCNINK
-512 AFYVSGTLNTII
+512 FYVDGVLNTIT

-555 SVNMVSTINTGSG
+555 SVNMVSTIKTGTG
-568 LQSEKFNDNNNIA
+568 TNSETFNDYNNTA
-581 SGKYSHAEGEQTE
+581 SSDYSHAEGQNTVASGET
-594 ATTEAAHAEGYKTY
+594 AHAEGYR
-608 ANGNYSHAEG
+608 GNASGDYSHAEG
-618 KSTETIGQGSHTEGY
+618 KSTCAQGVGSHTEGY
-633 NENYSATVSARGV
+633 NINYDGITSYKAQGA

-652 YASIS
+652 YSQGSVIS
-657 TAVYAQSSGIHIEG
+657 YGEGSHIEG
-671 YTSNG
+671 YTDASVIRRCN
-676 VTRWGYG
+676 G
-683 KGAHIEGWNTL
+683 KGAHIEGCNST
-694 TNSGTDAAHVE
+694 TNDGTDAAHVE

-774 LDENENVDDRVGYIV
+774 LDENDNVDDRVGYIV

-905 NCQVGSYV
+905 SCQVGGYV
-913 KPDNGIAIPSEEK
+913 KPDNGIAIPSAEK

>member
-1 MEELI
+1 MVGSI
-6 GVLNYTDLK
+6 RQ
-15 VNSSGGGD
+15 VNERITN
-23 LSNYYTK
+23 LS
-30 GETDNQIKKSI
+30 I
-41 DKIKVPTKISE
+41 PTKVSE
-52 LSNDAGYLTQH
+52 LENDSGYLTEH
-63 QDISNLAT
+63 QSLENYITEEHYANGMASQNTAT
-71 KSEVSAVENK
+71 NAL
-81 IPAAYELPTASA
+81 IR
-93 TTLGGVKVGSGLSI
+93 
-107 TNGVLSATGGGGVAD
+107 
-122 SVEWDKVQNKPNFAN
+122 Q
-137 VATSGDYNDLSN
+137 
-149 KPTIPS
+149 
-155 VAGLA
+155 
-160 SEAYVN
+160 VN
-166 EKVAAIKVPS
+166 ERI
-176 LDGYAKTADL
+176 DGIA
-186 STVATSGSYNDLADK
+186 
-201 PTIPSTT
+201 
-208 GLASEA
+208 
-214 YVNEK
+214 
-219 VAAIVIPEVPTKVSE
+219 VPTKVSE

-248 AEYAKKT
+248 AEYAKK
-255 EIPAPYTLPVA
+255 
-266 TKTTLG
+266 
-272 GVKVGAGLAIN
+272 
-283 DGVLSA
+283 S
-289 TGGGTADSVDWGNI
+289 
-303 ENKPSFSTVATS
+303 
-315 GSYNDL
+315 
-321 LDKPIIPSTAGLAST
+321 
-336 EYVDAKVGEIVIP
+336 
-349 TVPTKVSE
+349 
-357 LENDSGYLTEHQ
+357 
-369 SLAEYAKKTE
+369 E

-438 FEDSSFSFNKGKF
+438 FEDNSFSFNKIKF
-451 LDNDKVKQYSYG
+451 LETNKVKQYSYG

-469 ENSNDWLDGK
+469 ENSNNWLYGN
-479 SYYSSDEGG
+479 SYYSSDEGS
-488 SWRQLEKGSI
+488 SWSKLEEGI
-498 QGGSTPYGC
+498 QGGATPYGC
-507 NFNNS
+507 QFNNS

-524 IKYEKGAAG
+524 IKYIKGAAG
-533 TAGLVPAPTDNG
+533 TTGLVPAPTDSG

-581 SGKYSHAEGEQTE
+581 SGKYSHAEGQSTE
-594 ATTEAAHAEGYKTY
+594 ARGTAAHAEGKSTEVS
-608 ANGNYSHAEG
+608 GNYSHAEG
-618 KSTETIGQGSHTEGY
+618 IRTNATGGGSHCEGY
-633 NENYSATVSARGV
+633 NDSSSITNMMAQGLGSHCEGYANNVIKRATHA

-652 YASIS
+652 YSDNSDGI
-657 TAVYAQSSGIHIEG
+657 TLQWAQ
-671 YTSNG
+671 
-676 VTRWGYG
+676 G
-683 KGAHIEGWNTL
+683 KGTHCEGWNTYCAND
-694 TNSGTDAAHVE
+694 TTAAAHTE
-705 GYYTIADAAYHHI
+705 GRGTAAGSAYQHI
-718 EGKYNLQDGDAMYQH
+718 EGKYNIIDTESIYQH
-733 IAGNGTSSN
+733 IVGNGTEN
-742 RSNSHTL
+742 IHRNNSHTL

-774 LDENENVDDRVGYIV
+774 LDENDNVDDRVGYIV
-789 TLEGNKIKF
+789 TLEGNKIRF

-856 KEKEISLGF
+856 EEKEISLGF

-905 NCQVGSYV
+905 SCQVGGYV
-913 KPDNGIAIPSEEK
+913 KPDNGIAIPSAEK

>member
-15 VNSSGGGD
+15 VNSSGGGGD

-41 DKIKVPTKISE
+41 DKIKVPTKVSE

-137 VATSGDYNDLSN
+137 VATSGDYNDLIN
-149 KPTIPS
+149 QPTIPS

-201 PTIPSTT
+201 PTIPSIE
-208 GLASEA
+208 GLASET
-214 YVNEK
+214 YVDTK

-234 LENDSG
+234 LEND
-240 YLTEHQSL
+240 
-248 AEYAKKT
+248 A
-255 EIPAPYTLPVA
+255 
-266 TKTTLG
+266 
-272 GVKVGAGLAIN
+272 
-283 DGVLSA
+283 
-289 TGGGTADSVDWGNI
+289 
-303 ENKPSFSTVATS
+303 
-315 GSYNDL
+315 
-321 LDKPIIPSTAGLAST
+321 
-336 EYVDAKVGEIVIP
+336 
-349 TVPTKVSE
+349 
-357 LENDSGYLTEHQ
+357 GYLTEHQ

-426 GAGEDTITTEKT
+426 GVGEDTITTEKT
-438 FEDSSFSFNKGKF
+438 FEDSSFSFNKKIF
-451 LDNDKVKQYSYG
+451 LEAKGVKEKGYG
-463 WYKLSS
+463 YYQLRSDYKESWYIGNVYYS
-469 ENSNDWLDGK
+469 ENGIRGWIACDNIA
-479 SYYSSDEGG
+479 
-488 SWRQLEKGSI
+488 I
-498 QGGSTPYGC
+498 QGGSAPYGC
-507 NFNNS
+507 AFNNS
-512 AFYVSGTLNTII
+512 SFFVSGVENTITI
-524 IKYEKGAAG
+524 HYVKGAAG
-533 TAGLVPAPTDNG
+533 TTGLVPAPTDNG

-555 SVNMVSTINTGSG
+555 SVNMVSTIKTGTG
-568 LQSEKFNDNNNIA
+568 TNSEKFNDDNNDA
-581 SGKYSHAEGEQTE
+581 SGNYSHAEGQNTQ
-594 ATTEAAHAEGYKTY
+594 ASGTAAHAEGYKTS
-608 ANGNYSHAEG
+608 AGSYSHSEG
-618 KSTETIGQGSHTEGY
+618 YLTNAPGSGSHCEGYNDSSSVNNMMAQGQGSHC
-633 NENYSATVSARGV
+633 
-646 GSHIEG
+646 
-652 YASIS
+652 
-657 TAVYAQSSGIHIEG
+657 EG
-671 YTSNG
+671 YTTIVAKRASHAGSHMEGYSDNSDG
-676 VTRWGYG
+676 VTQQYAQGNG
-683 KGAHIEGWNTL
+683 SHCEGWNTYCD
-694 TNSGTDAAHVE
+694 NGTTAAAHTE
-705 GYYTIADAAYHHI
+705 GRGTAAGSAYQHI
-718 EGKYNLQDGDAMYQH
+718 EGKYNIIDTESIYQH
-733 IAGNGTSSN
+733 IVGNGTEN
-742 RSNSHTL
+742 IRRHNSHTL

-774 LDENENVDDRVGYIV
+774 LDENDNVDDRVGYIV
-789 TLEGNKIKF
+789 TLEGNKIRF

-905 NCQVGSYV
+905 SCQVGGYV
-913 KPDNGIAIPSEEK
+913 KPDNGIAIPSAEK

>member
-15 VNSSGGGD
+15 VNSSGGGGD

-30 GETDNQIKKSI
+30 GETDSQIKKSI
-41 DKIKVPTKISE
+41 DKIKVPTKVSE

-137 VATSGDYNDLSN
+137 VATSGDYNDLIN
-149 KPTIPS
+149 QPTIPS
-155 VAGLA
+155 VA
-160 SEAYVN
+160 
-166 EKVAAIKVPS
+166 
-176 LDGYAKTADL
+176 
-186 STVATSGSYNDLADK
+186 
-201 PTIPSTT
+201 

-248 AEYAKKT
+248 ENYITKK
-255 EIPAPYTLPVA
+255 
-266 TKTTLG
+266 
-272 GVKVGAGLAIN
+272 
-283 DGVLSA
+283 DFA
-289 TGGGTADSVDWGNI
+289 TGLDAQNT
-303 ENKPSFSTVATS
+303 STNALIRQVNERID
-315 GSYNDL
+315 G
-321 LDKPIIPSTAGLAST
+321 I
-336 EYVDAKVGEIVIP
+336 

-357 LENDSGYLTEHQ
+357 LENDAGYLTEHQ

-393 LGGVKVDGNTIT
+393 LGGVKVDGSTIT
-405 IADGVISA
+405 IADGIISV

-426 GAGEDTITTEKT
+426 GVGEDTITTEKT
-438 FEDSSFSFNKGKF
+438 FEDSSFSFDKAKF
-451 LDNDKVKQYSYG
+451 LDEQLVK
-463 WYKLSS
+463 
-469 ENSNDWLDGK
+469 
-479 SYYSSDEGG
+479 
-488 SWRQLEKGSI
+488 EKGYAWYQISNESQANWLNGKVRYSKNNGQEWI
-498 QGGSTPYGC
+498 DSPITIYYNGSQMGC
-507 NFNNS
+507 NCNINK
-512 AFYVSGTLNTII
+512 FYVDGVLNTIT

-533 TAGLVPAPTDNG
+533 TTGLVPAPTDND

-555 SVNMVSTINTGSG
+555 SVNMVSTIKTGTGSN
-568 LQSEKFNDNNNIA
+568 SETFNDYNNTA
-581 SGKYSHAEGEQTE
+581 SGNYSHAEGQNTVARGE
-594 ATTEAAHAEGYKTY
+594 ATHAEGYRTQ
-608 ANGNYSHAEG
+608 AINNYSHAEG
-618 KSTETIGQGSHTEGY
+618 KSTYAFGTGTHTEGY
-633 NENYSATVSARGV
+633 NLSYDGITTYKAQGSGSHIEGYCQGSVISDGV

-652 YASIS
+652 YTDTQVS
-657 TAVYAQSSGIHIEG
+657 
-671 YTSNG
+671 
-676 VTRWGYG
+676 RRCYG
-683 KGAHIEGWNTL
+683 KGAHIEGCNST
-694 TNSGTDAAHVE
+694 TNDGTDAAHVE

-774 LDENENVDDRVGYIV
+774 LDENDNVDDRVGYIV
-789 TLEGNKIKF
+789 TLEGNKIRF

-840 VEHKSTTTIY
+840 VEYKSTTTIY

-905 NCQVGSYV
+905 SCQAGGYV
-913 KPDNGIAIPSEEK
+913 KPDNGIAIPSAEK

>member
-15 VNSSGGGD
+15 VNSSGGGGD

-41 DKIKVPTKISE
+41 DKIKVPTKVSE

-71 KSEVSAVENK
+71 KSEVSAVESK

-137 VATSGDYNDLSN
+137 VATSGNYNDLSN

-155 VAGLA
+155 IEGLA
-160 SEAYVN
+160 SE
-166 EKVAAIKVPS
+166 
-176 LDGYAKTADL
+176 T
-186 STVATSGSYNDLADK
+186 
-201 PTIPSTT
+201 
-208 GLASEA
+208 

-234 LENDSG
+234 LENDAG

-248 AEYAKKT
+248 ENYITKK
-255 EIPAPYTLPVA
+255 
-266 TKTTLG
+266 
-272 GVKVGAGLAIN
+272 
-283 DGVLSA
+283 DFA
-289 TGGGTADSVDWGNI
+289 TGLDAQNT
-303 ENKPSFSTVATS
+303 STNALIRQVNERID
-315 GSYNDL
+315 G
-321 LDKPIIPSTAGLAST
+321 I
-336 EYVDAKVGEIVIP
+336 
-349 TVPTKVSE
+349 TVPTNVSAFT
-357 LENDSGYLTEHQ
+357 NDAGYLTEHQ

-393 LGGVKVDGNTIT
+393 LGGVKVDGSTIT
-405 IADGVISA
+405 IADGVISSV
-413 KGGSGGGTADVFT
+413 GGSGGGTADVFT
-426 GAGEDTITTEKT
+426 GVGEDTITTEKT
-438 FEDSSFSFNKGKF
+438 FEDSTFSFNKAKF
-451 LDNDKVKQYSYG
+451 LDTKSVKEKGYG
-463 WYKLSS
+463 YYKLSS
-469 ENSNDWLDGK
+469 KGGTSWMYGK
-479 SYYSSDEGG
+479 AYYSINGTDSWQKLSDIA
-488 SWRQLEKGSI
+488 I
-498 QGGSTPYGC
+498 QGNSTPYGC
-507 NFNNS
+507 AFNNS
-512 AFYVSGTLNTII
+512 AFYVSGVENTITI
-524 IKYEKGAAG
+524 HYVKGAAG

-555 SVNMVSTINTGSG
+555 SVNMVSTIKTGTG
-568 LQSEKFNDNNNIA
+568 TNSEKFNDDNNKA
-581 SGKYSHAEGEQTE
+581 S
-594 ATTEAAHAEGYKTY
+594 
-608 ANGNYSHAEG
+608 GNYSHAEG
-618 KSTETIGQGSHTEGY
+618 QNTEATETAAHAEGKFTQAGGEGSHAEGIRTYAMGAGSHVEGYSSNGGVSSYRAQGS
-633 NENYSATVSARGV
+633 

-652 YASIS
+652 YSQGYVIS
-657 TAVYAQSSGIHIEG
+657 YGEGSHIEG
-671 YTSNG
+671 YTDSQVN
-676 VTRWGYG
+676 RSCDG
-683 KGAHIEGWNTL
+683 KGAHIEGC
-694 TNSGTDAAHVE
+694 NSTINGGADAAHVE

-774 LDENENVDDRVGYIV
+774 LDENDNVDDRVGYIV

-840 VEHKSTTTIY
+840 VEYKSTTTIY

-905 NCQVGSYV
+905 NCQVGGYV
-913 KPDNGIAIPSEEK
+913 KPDNGIAIPSAEK

>member
-15 VNSSGGGD
+15 VNSSGGGGD

-30 GETDNQIKKSI
+30 AETDNQIKKSV
-41 DKIKVPTKISE
+41 DKIKVPTKVSE

-71 KSEVSAVENK
+71 KSEVSAVESK

-93 TTLGGVKVGSGLSI
+93 TTLGGIKVGSGLSI

-137 VATSGDYNDLSN
+137 VATSGDYNDLIN
-149 KPTIPS
+149 QPTIPS
-155 VAGLA
+155 VA
-160 SEAYVN
+160 
-166 EKVAAIKVPS
+166 
-176 LDGYAKTADL
+176 
-186 STVATSGSYNDLADK
+186 
-201 PTIPSTT
+201 

-234 LENDSG
+234 LENDAG
-240 YLTEHQSL
+240 YLTTHQSL
-248 AEYAKKT
+248 AEYAK
-255 EIPAPYTLPVA
+255 
-266 TKTTLG
+266 
-272 GVKVGAGLAIN
+272 
-283 DGVLSA
+283 
-289 TGGGTADSVDWGNI
+289 TADLAQ
-303 ENKPSFSTVATS
+303 VAKT

-321 LDKPIIPSTAGLAST
+321 ADKPTIPSTTGLAT
-336 EYVDAKVGEIVIP
+336 ETYVDSKIAEIVIP
-349 TVPTKVSE
+349 TVPTKVSAF
-357 LENDSGYLTEHQ
+357 ENDKGYLTEHQ

-413 KGGSGGGTADVFT
+413 KGGSGGGTVDVFT

-438 FEDSSFSFNKGKF
+438 FEDSTFSFNKAKF
-451 LDNDKVKQYSYG
+451 LEAKGVKEKGYG
-463 WYKLSS
+463 YYQLRSDYKEAWYIGNVYYS
-469 ENSNDWLDGK
+469 ENGIRGWIACDNIA
-479 SYYSSDEGG
+479 
-488 SWRQLEKGSI
+488 I
-498 QGGSTPYGC
+498 QGGSAPYGC
-507 NFNNS
+507 VFENS
-512 AFYVSGTLNTII
+512 SFFVSGKENTITI
-524 IKYEKGAAG
+524 HYAKGAAG
-533 TAGLVPAPTDNG
+533 TTGLVPAPTDNG

-555 SVNMVSTINTGSG
+555 SVNMVSTIKTGSG
-568 LQSEKFNDNNNIA
+568 TNSEKFNNDNNKA
-581 SGKYSHAEGEQTE
+581 SGNYSHAEGQNTD
-594 ATTEAAHAEGYKTY
+594 ASGTAAHAEGYKTQ
-608 ANGNYSHAEG
+608 ASSYSHSEG
-618 KSTETIGQGSHTEGY
+618 YLTNAQGSGSHCEGYNDTSSVNNMMAQGQGSHC
-633 NENYSATVSARGV
+633 
-646 GSHIEG
+646 
-652 YASIS
+652 
-657 TAVYAQSSGIHIEG
+657 EG
-671 YTSNG
+671 YTTIVAKRAAYAGSHME
-676 VTRWGYG
+676 GYSDNSDG
-683 KGAHIEGWNTL
+683 ISQQYAQGQGSHCEGWNTYCA
-694 TNSGTDAAHVE
+694 NGTTAAAHTE
-705 GYYTIADAAYHHI
+705 GRGTAAGSAYQHI
-718 EGKYNLQDGDAMYQH
+718 EGKYNIIDTESIYQH
-733 IAGNGTSSN
+733 IVGNGTEN
-742 RSNSHTL
+742 IKRHNSHTL

-774 LDENENVDDRVGYIV
+774 LDENDNVDDRVGYIV

-856 KEKEISLGF
+856 EKKEISLGF

-895 MGKLFVRDNG
+895 IGKLFVRDNG
-905 NCQVGSYV
+905 NCQVGGYV
-913 KPDNGIAIPSEEK
+913 KPDNGIAIPSAEK